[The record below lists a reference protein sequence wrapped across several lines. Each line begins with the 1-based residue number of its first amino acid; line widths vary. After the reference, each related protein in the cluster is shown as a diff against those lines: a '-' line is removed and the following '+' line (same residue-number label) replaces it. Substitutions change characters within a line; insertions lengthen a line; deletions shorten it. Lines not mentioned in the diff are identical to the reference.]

1 MKHAAR
7 AGQRVGCGNVYMI
20 GSGSWRPICT
30 PWVPGQA
37 DDGDGVVMHP
47 DWGPNQGPVD
57 IRLPGLM
64 SHASRFGEQ
73 VYPATA
79 GARSSTCHRMWAFSA
94 FLGPRPHMGS
104 NPHMWMSPH
113 VTSLVSR
120 VGGPFGGQSSRLRS
134 ARSWCGPAIVPS
146 SDSTPVCWHL
156 FLFTRVSWHVSQLP
170 DTLPGS
176 AYVVHFSARTFPAS
190 CLYLTKYRLA
200 RSLHWILRI
209 RVCATCSYVLSF
221 NLN

>member
-1 MKHAAR
+1 M
-7 AGQRVGCGNVYMI
+7 
-20 GSGSWRPICT
+20 
-30 PWVPGQA
+30 
-37 DDGDGVVMHP
+37 
-47 DWGPNQGPVD
+47 D

-120 VGGPFGGQSSRLRS
+120 VGGPLGGQSSRLRS

-146 SDSTPVCWHL
+146 SDSTRLLALVFIYPCVLARLAAPRHSPGFCLCCAL
-156 FLFTRVSWHVSQLP
+156 FCSHIPCQLP
-170 DTLPGS
+170 LSHEIPTCPQFTLNTLYKS
-176 AYVVHFSARTFPAS
+176 LCNLFI
-190 CLYLTKYRLA
+190 CL
-200 RSLHWILRI
+200 
-209 RVCATCSYVLSF
+209 VLQSE
-221 NLN
+221 LNVSK